1 MSSESY
7 EQENFRCITDDLVS
21 VQPVSLDLHVVVALA
36 DVIAPTPCSDTPPVQ
51 PVLKAWLPRAW
62 HHLWNIV
69 CPMHR
74 CLSWCRRFNRCLTW
88 SSLELQRR
96 SDLHQTPGRRIFRQ
110 PSDAPMLRHR
120 FFRCYWFLQNS
131 SNSAF
136 LWVLS
141 SCFALH
147 GLFTSSLGSRNV
159 LLTKPLVPLIA
170 LSFDHQNHSKWH
182 KWCHVRYRYTS
193 D

>member
-1 MSSESY
+1 M
-7 EQENFRCITDDLVS
+7 L
-21 VQPVSLDLHVVVALA
+21 
-36 DVIAPTPCSDTPPVQ
+36 CSDASPVQ
-51 PVLKAWLPRAW
+51 PVLKDLLLGAW
-62 HHLWNIV
+62 HRLWNIV
-69 CPMHR
+69 CPMHW

-88 SSLELQRR
+88 SSLELQRC
-96 SDLHQTPGRRIFRQ
+96 SDLHQTSGRRIFRQ

-159 LLTKPLVPLIA
+159 LLIKSLVPLIV
-170 LSFDHQNHSKWH
+170 LSSITKKGEIVTNMAPFMPFRVILVIEWQRNQWD
-182 KWCHVRYRYTS
+182 
-193 D
+193 